1 MKIDM
6 KKDTVDLED
15 LKSSWIEKAIDACA
29 GEIPVLSRI
38 PQKTERSNFSFVGIQ
53 RYHRMAE
60 IIRNNASERFKTN
73 SDVFRASQG
82 IGMPILYKLFIQN
95 KKKAQAKY
103 SDFYN
108 SLREDDEIIQR
119 MIAIDDFT
127 SSIKRSIEAF
137 QSGIITKQEMEKR
150 LKKTLGSLPAELKE
164 AGERRLAEI
173 KHGKNITYL
182 TSQWGKQKSKM

>member
-6 KKDTVDLED
+6 EKDMVDLED
-15 LKSSWIEKAIDACA
+15 LKSSWIEKAIDACT
-29 GEIPVLSRI
+29 GEIPVLTRI
-38 PQKTERSNFSFVGIQ
+38 PQKTEKANYSFVGIQ

-73 SDVFRASQG
+73 SDVFRACHA
-82 IGMPILYKLFIQN
+82 IGMPVLYNLFVQN
-95 KKKAQAKY
+95 KKKARAKY
-103 SDFYN
+103 SDFYS

-137 QSGIITKQEMEKR
+137 QTGIITKQEMEKR
-150 LKKTLGSLPAELKE
+150 MKKTLGSLPEELKE

-173 KHGKNITYL
+173 KHGKKITYM
-182 TSQWGKQKSKM
+182 TSQWGKQKIKV